1 MKHIDET
8 MLLLA
13 VGNVGEDLVARAEK
27 RSVPSR
33 RRVSLHFAA
42 LAGLLVPDRWRGGA
56 LCDGWIWLRK

>member
-33 RRVSLHFAA
+33 RRVSFCT
-42 LAGLLVPDRWRGGA
+42 LLRWRLA
-56 LCDGWIWLRK
+56 CA

>member
-27 RSVPSR
+27 RTLPPAR
-33 RRVSLHFAA
+33 FFALCCA
-42 LAGLLVPDRWRGGA
+42 GGLLVPDRGRGGA

>member
-33 RRVSLHFAA
+33 RRVSLHFFGAA
-42 LAGLLVPDRWRGGA
+42 QPQFVHQSRAA
-56 LCDGWIWLRK
+56 

>member
-33 RRVSLHFAA
+33 RRVSLA
-42 LAGLLVPDRWRGGA
+42 LCCAGGLLVPDRGRGGA

>member
-42 LAGLLVPDRWRGGA
+42 
-56 LCDGWIWLRK
+56 

>member
-42 LAGLLVPDRWRGGA
+42 LAA
-56 LCDGWIWLRK
+56 CLCLIVGVAVQIGRAHV